1 MLGIQKVNIIDFVQ
15 LVVVEDFDI
24 FFPQQIQVNLMG
36 IIPDS
41 HNEGSFC
48 I

>member
-1 MLGIQKVNIIDFVQ
+1 MPGIQKVNVIDFVQ
-15 LVVVEDFDI
+15 LVVVEYFDI
-24 FFPQQIQVNLMG
+24 FFPKQIEVNLMG

-41 HNEGSFC
+41 HDECSFC